1 MSKKNIII
9 LSSIIFILLI
19 FFIFFASRE
28 DTWICKNGEWT
39 KYGNPSNPMPALS
52 CGENKN
58 VGENK
63 TLVLYNFREGD
74 ILQTGY
80 VIEGKIKDNF
90 FFEGTFP
97 ILIQDLNG
105 SDLGHS
111 FAQSKTDWMTSDY
124 VEFATEPLNFDKKD
138 NKGGYL
144 IFKKDNPSGLP
155 EKDKEIKIKV
165 RF

>member
-1 MSKKNIII
+1 MTRKNIII
-9 LSSIIFILLI
+9 LSSIIFVLLI
-19 FFIFFASRE
+19 FFVFFMPRE
-28 DTWICKNGEWT
+28 DTWICKNGEWI
-39 KYGNPSNPMPALS
+39 KHGNPSIPMPATS
-52 CGENKN
+52 CEENKN
-58 VGENK
+58 IGEGR

-80 VIEGKIKDNF
+80 VIEGKTKDNF

-105 SDLGHS
+105 SNLGNS

-138 NKGGYL
+138 NKEGYL
-144 IFKKDNPSGLP
+144 IFKKDNPSGLS
-155 EKDKEIKIKV
+155 ENDKEIKIKV